1 MEAKRKHDF
10 EGCLLEAGF
19 LSIEQVA
26 EYSVQTLPL
35 GLNWL

>member
-26 EYSVQTLPL
+26 EYSDQTLPL